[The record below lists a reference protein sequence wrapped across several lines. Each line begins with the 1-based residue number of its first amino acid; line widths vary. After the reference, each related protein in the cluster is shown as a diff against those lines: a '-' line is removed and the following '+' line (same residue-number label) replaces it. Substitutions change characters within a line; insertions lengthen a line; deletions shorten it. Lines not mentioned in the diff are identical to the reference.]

1 MATRAQQRVP
11 RLTVVAVLQKRQKLS
26 MQTLH
31 SVFNLAGSKH
41 ITDALTCFGVTDAS
55 TTLLVARFDASAGD
69 LATLR
74 ALVKGTEVDVAG
86 LEALRDQ
93 AAMRKAFKCSD
104 QELHVGSLCDA
115 ALCKFAARDC

>member
-1 MATRAQQRVP
+1 VS
-11 RLTVVAVLQKRQKLS
+11 RLTAAAVLQRRQKLTT
-26 MQTLH
+26 QTLH
-31 SVFNLAGSKH
+31 SELVFNLAGSKH
-41 ITDALTCFGVTDAS
+41 ITDALTRFGVTDAS
-55 TTLLVARFDASAGD
+55 TTLLVARFDASADD
-69 LATLR
+69 LAALR

>member
-1 MATRAQQRVP
+1 
-11 RLTVVAVLQKRQKLS
+11 

-74 ALVKGTEVDVAG
+74 ALVKGTEAG
-86 LEALRDQ
+86 LEALRDG
-93 AAMRKAFKCSD
+93 AVMCKAVGCSD
-104 QELHVGSLCDA
+104 QEPRIGS
-115 ALCKFAARDC
+115 KR